1 MIRNIIISP
10 HKVTYLVE
18 YFIINIMKQNILDKI
33 QLEGKLDME
42 SQTIENYKKLLKI
55 VIMAIM

>member
-1 MIRNIIISP
+1 
-10 HKVTYLVE
+10 
-18 YFIINIMKQNILDKI
+18 MKQNILDKI